1 MQHGWETIG
10 RGIPPLSTSQGTSDL
25 KLILPEMFCVVGVV
39 QRLVLKKEEE
49 NSVSKARILKGTD
62 RVK

>member
-25 KLILPEMFCVVGVV
+25 KLIPPEMYRVVGVV
-39 QRLVLKKEEE
+39 QRLVPEKEEE
-49 NSVSKARILKGTD
+49 NSVSKAGILKGTE
-62 RVK
+62 